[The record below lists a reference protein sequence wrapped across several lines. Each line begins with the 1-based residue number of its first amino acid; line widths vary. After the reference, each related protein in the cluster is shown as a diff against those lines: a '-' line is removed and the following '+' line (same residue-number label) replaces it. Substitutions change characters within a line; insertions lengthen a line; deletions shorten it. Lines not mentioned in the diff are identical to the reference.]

1 LRRTL
6 ILLGLIGF
14 GLTLPVSAA
23 TNAQDLAGIWAGL
36 AHLAYQ
42 QCPGT
47 PTSAISTAGSWS
59 TAGSPSVAGNCSG
72 SNNGAFTGM
81 ALFAFMANKTDW
93 NPALVTQY
101 NTVTANA
108 AAFLL
113 QTANVSSVSTND
125 KGQSICPGGAPGC
138 TAIYWTNCDF
148 GYSTYCTGFAAQ
160 ALDVYALAQG
170 AGTVATTTGPL
181 AGMTWLQVAQG
192 MNNAFG
198 AAQATSNDGNYN
210 GGWHYF
216 VPTNTSADMSTTQ
229 WGAIVSGYGEAV
241 GAITAATVKPA
252 LAKWLAYDLTSY
264 PGAPTGAA
272 CYEGSA
278 GCTIGPTNS
287 ENGAWLVSNAYA
299 GSPISTGG
307 PIAFLSTNW
316 NTTVSSWSGNFSNTY
331 AMWASY
337 KGLEAAIGLADT
349 THISNLTTA
358 ATNCGIVNHNTPA
371 NGICNWFEDYR
382 EWLTNGAG
390 TANATDGGGNLYWT
404 GSSAGGG
411 GADWTDPLSTAVD
424 VAILGAVPLPAT
436 ITNTTPTAP
445 ALSQWGL
452 VVLCILLV
460 TFACM
465 KLRGKQTA

>member
-1 LRRTL
+1 LRKTL
-6 ILLGLIGF
+6 ILAGLIGF
-14 GLTLPVSAA
+14 GLTVPVSAA

-36 AHLAYQ
+36 AHLQYQ

-47 PTSAISTAGSWS
+47 PSSATSTAGSWS
-59 TAGSPSVAGNCSG
+59 TTSSPSLMQNCSG
-72 SNNGAFTGM
+72 QDNGAFTGM

-93 NPALVTQY
+93 NPALVTAY

-113 QTANVSSVSTND
+113 WTANVSTVSTND

-138 TAIYWTNCDF
+138 TAIYWTNCEDS
-148 GYSTYCTGFAAQ
+148 YSTYCTGFIAQ
-160 ALDVYALAQG
+160 ALDVYALSQG
-170 AGTVATTTGPL
+170 AGTVATTSGPL

-198 AAQATSNDGNYN
+198 AAQATSQDGNFN
-210 GGWHYF
+210 GGWHYD
-216 VPTNTSADMSTTQ
+216 VPSQNGADMSTTQ

-241 GAITAATVKPA
+241 GAVTAATVKPA
-252 LAKWLAYDLTSY
+252 LAHWLAYDLS
-264 PGAPTGAA
+264 GGQA
-272 CYEGSA
+272 CYEGSSD
-278 GCTIGPTNS
+278 CEIGPTNA
-287 ENGAWLVSNAYA
+287 ENGAWLVSNSYA
-299 GSPISTGG
+299 GNPVSTGG
-307 PIAFLSTNW
+307 PLGFLSTNW
-316 NTTVSSWSGNFSNTY
+316 NTQVNGDWYGNFQNTY
-331 AMWASY
+331 AMWATY
-337 KGLEAAIGLADT
+337 KGLEASIGLTDT
-349 THISNLTTA
+349 THIANLTTGTCGKP
-358 ATNCGIVNHNTPA
+358 TNAPA

-390 TANATDGGGNLYWT
+390 AAGATDGGGNLYWP
-404 GSSAGGG
+404 GNSSGGG
-411 GADWTDPLSTAVD
+411 GSGWTDPMSTAVF

-436 ITNTTPTAP
+436 ITNTSPTAP

-465 KLRGKQTA
+465 KLRGRQTV